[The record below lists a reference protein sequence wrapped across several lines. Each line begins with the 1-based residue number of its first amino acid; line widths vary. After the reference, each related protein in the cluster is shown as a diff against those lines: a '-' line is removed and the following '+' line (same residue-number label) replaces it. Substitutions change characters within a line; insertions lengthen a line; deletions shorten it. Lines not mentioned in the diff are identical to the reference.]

1 MSYQGHCNC
10 ETFSVNYFVN
20 EDELTV
26 NDPNATLKMYEDKK
40 SLTSNIME
48 RYFCSRYG
56 SPVYTKTPKAPGKI
70 FLKAVLFDTVSVP
83 TTEVFIN
90 KQYQWV
96 TIEQGEKQ
104 A

>member
-1 MSYQGHCNC
+1 MIQLQQLIIS
-10 ETFSVNYFVN
+10 
-20 EDELTV
+20 DI
-26 NDPNATLKMYEDKK
+26 DP
-40 SLTSNIME
+40 
-48 RYFCSRYG
+48 